1 MKKVMVMSVRATVDK
16 KTNENVVYVTVYDMG
31 NRNNQGVIF
40 SAKSGEAVRVAFANE
55 TRNPEKYA
63 KYKAL
68 NIGSLCTM
76 DLGVN
81 DFDGRV
87 YVSNLDLVQDSPYTL
102 DDIYGVKN

>member
-1 MKKVMVMSVRATVDK
+1 MKKVMIMSVRATTDK
-16 KTNENVVYVTVYDMG
+16 NKGDNVVYVTVYDMG

-40 SAKSGEAVRVAFANE
+40 SAKSGEAVRIAFANE
-55 TRNPEKYA
+55 SRNPDKYE

-68 NIGSLCTM
+68 RIGSLCTM

-87 YVSNLDLVQDSPYTL
+87 YVSNLDVVFESPFTL
-102 DDIYGVKN
+102 DDIYG